1 MSGLLKSERLLSL
14 DVFRGITI
22 AGMIL
27 VNNPGSWSHIYPQLR
42 HAQWHGVTFTDLI
55 FPFFLFIV
63 GVAMTFSLSKQIEAG
78 ADRKKLMLKI
88 LRRAA
93 IIFLLGMFLSGF
105 PNFNFSTIRIPG
117 VLQRIAVCYF
127 VTSIIVLRTGWKG
140 QAYWAVGLLFF
151 YFIAMKFIPVPGFG
165 AGDLS
170 AQGNFAAF
178 IDQKVLTGHMWSQT
192 RTWDPEGLFS
202 TLPAIAT
209 TLTGVLTGWFL
220 RSDKPK
226 VEKTMWLLLIGNL
239 GLLAGWTFDTWFPMN
254 KSIWTSSYVIY
265 TSGMALI
272 FLGICYYTI
281 EVLNWRKWTKPFV
294 FYGMNSITV
303 FMLSGFVGRLMAIIK
318 FTNDDG
324 TKSSLATVL
333 YNALFTSWLPPM
345 TASLMW
351 AFTWI
356 TGFLILMWFMDMKK
370 IYIKI

>member
-78 ADRKKLMLKI
+78 TDRKKLMLKI
-88 LRRAA
+88 VRRTV
-93 IIFLLGMFLSGF
+93 IIFLLGMFLAGF

-127 VTSIIVLRTGWKG
+127 FTSIIVLRTGWKG
-140 QAYWAVGLLFF
+140 QAYWAVGLLLF

-165 AGDLS
+165 AGVLTPE
-170 AQGNFAAF
+170 GNFAAF

-226 VEKTMWLLLIGNL
+226 VEKTMWLLPIGNL

-272 FLGICYYTI
+272 FLGICYHTI

-294 FYGMNSITV
+294 LYGMNSITV

-324 TKSSLATVL
+324 TKTSLATVL

-345 TASLMW
+345 TASLTW

-356 TGFLILMWFMDMKK
+356 TGFLVLMWFMDKKK

>member
-1 MSGLLKSERLLSL
+1 MPKSERLLSL
-14 DVFRGITI
+14 DVFRGISI

-27 VNNPGSWSHIYPQLR
+27 VNNPGSWSHVYPQLR

-55 FPFFLFIV
+55 FPFFLFII
-63 GVAMTFSLSKQIEAG
+63 GVAMTFSLSKQIESG
-78 ADRKKLMLKI
+78 ADRKKMMLKI
-88 LRRAA
+88 LRRTV
-93 IIFLLGMFLSGF
+93 IIFLLGMFLAGF
-105 PNFNFSTIRIPG
+105 PNFNFATIRIPG
-117 VLQRIAVCYF
+117 VLQRIAVCYLI
-127 VTSIIVLRTGWKG
+127 TSVIVLRTGWKG

-151 YFIAMKFIPVPGFG
+151 YFLAMKFIPVPGFG
-165 AGDLS
+165 AGVLTPE
-170 AQGNFAAF
+170 GNFAAF
-178 IDQKVLTGHMWSQT
+178 IDQKFLTGHMWSQT
-192 RTWDPEGLFS
+192 KTWDPEGLFS

-239 GLLAGWTFDTWFPMN
+239 GLFAGWTFDTWFPMN

-272 FLGICYYTI
+272 FLGICYHTI

-294 FYGMNSITV
+294 LYGLNSISV
-303 FMLSGFVGRLMAIIK
+303 FMLSGFVARLTIIIK

-324 TKSSLATVL
+324 TKTSLAALL
-333 YNALFTSWLPPM
+333 YNELYASWLPPM
-345 TASLMW
+345 AASLSW
-351 AFTWI
+351 AITWI
-356 TGFLILMWFMDMKK
+356 TGFLVLMWFMDKKK

>member
-1 MSGLLKSERLLSL
+1 MNEPQKSERLLSL
-14 DVFRGITI
+14 DVFRGIAI
-22 AGMIL
+22 ASMIL
-27 VNNPGSWSHIYPQLR
+27 VNNPGSWSHVYPQLR

-63 GVAMTFSLSKQIEAG
+63 GVAMTFSLSKQIESG
-78 ADRKKLMLKI
+78 ADRKKLVLKI
-88 LRRAA
+88 LRRTA
-93 IIFLLGMFLSGF
+93 IIFLLGMFLAGF

-117 VLQRIAVCYF
+117 VLQRIAVCYLF
-127 VTSIIVLRTGWKG
+127 TSIIVLRTGWKG

-151 YFIAMKFIPVPGFG
+151 YFLAMKFIPVPGFG

-170 AQGNFAAF
+170 AEGNFAAF
-178 IDQKVLTGHMWSQT
+178 FDRIFLTGHMWSQSK
-192 RTWDPEGLFS
+192 TWDPEGLFS
-202 TLPAIAT
+202 TIPAIAT

-294 FYGMNSITV
+294 LYGLNSISV
-303 FMLSGFVGRLMAIIK
+303 FMLSGFVARLTFIIK

-324 TKSSLATVL
+324 TKTSLASLL
-333 YNALFTSWLPPM
+333 YNTLYSSWLPPM
-345 TASLMW
+345 TASLSW
-351 AFTWI
+351 AITWI
-356 TGFLILMWFMDMKK
+356 TGFLILMWFMDKKK

>member
-1 MSGLLKSERLLSL
+1 
-14 DVFRGITI
+14 
-22 AGMIL
+22 
-27 VNNPGSWSHIYPQLR
+27 
-42 HAQWHGVTFTDLI
+42 
-55 FPFFLFIV
+55 
-63 GVAMTFSLSKQIEAG
+63 
-78 ADRKKLMLKI
+78 
-88 LRRAA
+88 
-93 IIFLLGMFLSGF
+93 
-105 PNFNFSTIRIPG
+105 
-117 VLQRIAVCYF
+117 
-127 VTSIIVLRTGWKG
+127 
-140 QAYWAVGLLFF
+140 
-151 YFIAMKFIPVPGFG
+151 
-165 AGDLS
+165 
-170 AQGNFAAF
+170 
-178 IDQKVLTGHMWSQT
+178 MWSQSK
-192 RTWDPEGLFS
+192 TWDPEGLFS

-272 FLGICYYTI
+272 FLAFCYYTI

-294 FYGMNSITV
+294 LYGMNSITV

-324 TKSSLATVL
+324 TKTSLATVL

-345 TASLMW
+345 TASLSW

-356 TGFLILMWFMDMKK
+356 TGFLVLMWFMDKKK

>member
-1 MSGLLKSERLLSL
+1 MNEPQKSERLLSL
-14 DVFRGITI
+14 DVFRGIAI

-42 HAQWHGVTFTDLI
+42 HAQWNGVTFTDLV

-78 ADRKKLMLKI
+78 ADRKKLTVKI
-88 LRRAA
+88 LRRTA
-93 IIFLLGMFLSGF
+93 IIFLLGMFLAGF
-105 PNFNFSTIRIPG
+105 PNFNLSTIRIPG
-117 VLQRIAVCYF
+117 VLQRIAVCYLI
-127 VTSIIVLRTGWKG
+127 TSIIVLRTGWKG

-165 AGDLS
+165 AGVLTPE
-170 AQGNFAAF
+170 GNFAAF
-178 IDQKVLTGHMWSQT
+178 IDQKLLSGHMWSQT

-281 EVLNWRKWTKPFV
+281 EVLNWRKWTKPFLL
-294 FYGMNSITV
+294 YGMNSITV

-324 TKSSLATVL
+324 TQTSLGQIL
-333 YNALFTSWLPPM
+333 YGALFTSWLPTM
-345 TASLMW
+345 TASLTW
-351 AFTWI
+351 AFSWI
-356 TGFLILMWFMDMKK
+356 TGFLVLMWFMDKKK

>member
-1 MSGLLKSERLLSL
+1 MSGLIKSERLLSL

-42 HAQWHGVTFTDLI
+42 HAEWNGVTFTDLI

-63 GVAMTFSLSKQIEAG
+63 GVAMAFSLSKQIEAG
-78 ADRKKLMLKI
+78 ADRKKLMMKI
-88 LRRAA
+88 IRRAL
-93 IIFLLGMFLSGF
+93 IIFLLGMFLAGF
-105 PNFNFSTIRIPG
+105 PKFDFSTIRIPG
-117 VLQRIAVCYF
+117 VLQRIAVCYLI
-127 VTSIIVLRTGWKG
+127 TSIIVLRTGWKG

-178 IDQKVLTGHMWSQT
+178 IDQKLLSGHMWSHT
-192 RTWDPEGLFS
+192 KTWDPEGLFS

-281 EVLNWRKWTKPFV
+281 EVLNWRKWTKPFLL
-294 FYGMNSITV
+294 YGMNSITV

-324 TKSSLATVL
+324 TKTSLATLL
-333 YNALFTSWLPPM
+333 YNALFTSWLPPT

-351 AFTWI
+351 AFNWI
-356 TGFLILMWFMDMKK
+356 TGFLVLMWLMDKKK

>member
-1 MSGLLKSERLLSL
+1 MNEPQKSERLLSL
-14 DVFRGITI
+14 DVFRGIAI

-42 HAQWHGVTFTDLI
+42 HAQWNGVTFTDLV

-63 GVAMTFSLSKQIEAG
+63 GVAMAFSLSKQIGAG
-78 ADRKKLMLKI
+78 ADQKKLMIKI
-88 LRRAA
+88 LRRTA
-93 IIFLLGMFLSGF
+93 IIFLLGMFLAGF

-127 VTSIIVLRTGWKG
+127 FTSIIVLRTGWKG
-140 QAYWAVGLLFF
+140 QAYWAVGLLLF

-165 AGDLS
+165 AGVLTPE
-170 AQGNFAAF
+170 GNFAAF
-178 IDQKVLTGHMWSQT
+178 IDQKILTGHMWSHT
-192 RTWDPEGLFS
+192 KTWDPEGLFS

-281 EVLNWRKWTKPFV
+281 EVLNWRKWTKPFLL
-294 FYGMNSITV
+294 YGMNSITV

-324 TKSSLATVL
+324 TKTSLATLL

-345 TASLMW
+345 TASLSW

-356 TGFLILMWFMDMKK
+356 TGFLILMWFMDKKK

>member
-1 MSGLLKSERLLSL
+1 MNEPQKSERLLSL
-14 DVFRGITI
+14 DVFRGIAI

-42 HAQWHGVTFTDLI
+42 HAQWNGVTFTDLV

-63 GVAMTFSLSKQIEAG
+63 GVAMTFSLSKQIGAG
-78 ADRKKLMLKI
+78 ADRKKLMIKI
-88 LRRAA
+88 LRRTA
-93 IIFLLGMFLSGF
+93 IIFLLGMFLAGF
-105 PNFNFSTIRIPG
+105 PNFNLSTIRIPG
-117 VLQRIAVCYF
+117 VLQRIAVCYLI
-127 VTSIIVLRTGWKG
+127 TSIIVLRTGWKG

-165 AGDLS
+165 AGVLTPE
-170 AQGNFAAF
+170 GNFAAF
-178 IDQKVLTGHMWSQT
+178 IDQKILTGHMWSHT
-192 RTWDPEGLFS
+192 KTWDPEGLFS

-294 FYGMNSITV
+294 LYGMNSITV

-324 TKSSLATVL
+324 TKTSLATLL

-345 TASLMW
+345 TASLTW
-351 AFTWI
+351 AFSWI
-356 TGFLILMWFMDMKK
+356 TGFLVLMWFMDKKK

>member
-1 MSGLLKSERLLSL
+1 MNEPQKSERLLSL

-63 GVAMTFSLSKQIEAG
+63 GVAMTFSLSKQIGAG
-78 ADRKKLMLKI
+78 ADRKKLIAKI

-93 IIFLLGMFLSGF
+93 IIFLLGMFLAGF
-105 PNFNFSTIRIPG
+105 PKFDFSTIRIPG
-117 VLQRIAVCYF
+117 VLQRIAVCYLF
-127 VTSIIVLRTGWKG
+127 TSIIVLRTGWKG

-178 IDQKVLTGHMWSQT
+178 IDQKLLSGHMWSQT

-272 FLGICYYTI
+272 FLGICYHTI
-281 EVLNWRKWTKPFV
+281 EVLNWRKWTKPFLL
-294 FYGMNSITV
+294 YGMNSITV

-324 TKSSLATVL
+324 TKTSLATLL

-345 TASLMW
+345 TASLSW

-356 TGFLILMWFMDMKK
+356 TGFLVLMWFMDKKK

>member
-1 MSGLLKSERLLSL
+1 MNEPPKSERLLSL
-14 DVFRGITI
+14 DVFRGISI

-27 VNNPGSWSHIYPQLR
+27 VNNPGSWSHVYPQLR
-42 HAQWHGVTFTDLI
+42 HSQWDGVTFTDLI
-55 FPFFLFIV
+55 FPFFLFII
-63 GVAMTFSLSKQIEAG
+63 GVAMTFSLSKQIGSG

-88 LRRAA
+88 LRRTA

-105 PNFNFSTIRIPG
+105 PNFNFATIRIPG
-117 VLQRIAVCYF
+117 VLQRIAICYLF
-127 VTSIIVLRTGWKG
+127 TAIIVLRTSWKG

-151 YFIAMKFIPVPGFG
+151 YFLAMKFIPVPGFG
-165 AGDLS
+165 AGVLTPE
-170 AQGNFAAF
+170 GNFAAF
-178 IDQKVLTGHMWSQT
+178 IDQKILTGHMWSQT
-192 RTWDPEGLFS
+192 KTWDPEGLFS

-281 EVLNWRKWTKPFV
+281 EVLNWRKWTKPFAL
-294 FYGMNSITV
+294 YGLNSISV
-303 FMLSGFVGRLMAIIK
+303 FMLSGIVARLTAVIK

-324 TKSSLATVL
+324 TKTSLASLL
-333 YNALFTSWLPPM
+333 YNALYTSWLPPM
-345 TASLMW
+345 TASLSW
-351 AFTWI
+351 AITWI
-356 TGFLILMWFMDMKK
+356 TGFLILMWLMDKK
-370 IYIKI
+370 SIYIKI

>member
-1 MSGLLKSERLLSL
+1 MNGLPRSGRLLSL

-42 HAQWHGVTFTDLI
+42 HSQWHGVTFTDLI

-63 GVAMTFSLSKQIEAG
+63 GVAITFSLSKQIESG

-88 LRRAA
+88 LRRSAV
-93 IIFLLGMFLSGF
+93 IFLLGMFLSGF
-105 PNFNFSTIRIPG
+105 PKFDFSTIRIPG
-117 VLQRIAVCYF
+117 VLQRIAVCYLF
-127 VTSIIVLRTGWKG
+127 TSIIVLRTGWKG
-140 QAYWAVGLLFF
+140 QAYWAAGLLLF
-151 YFIAMKFIPVPGFG
+151 YFLAMKFIPVPGFG
-165 AGDLS
+165 AGVLTPE
-170 AQGNFAAF
+170 GNFAAF
-178 IDQKVLTGHMWSQT
+178 IDQKFLTGHMWSQT
-192 RTWDPEGLFS
+192 KTWDPEGLFS

-239 GLLAGWTFDTWFPMN
+239 GLLAGWTFDAWFPMN

-281 EVLNWRKWTKPFV
+281 EVLNWRKWTKPFAL
-294 FYGMNSITV
+294 YGMNSITV
-303 FMLSGFVGRLMAIIK
+303 FMLSGLIARLMAVIK

-324 TKSSLATVL
+324 TKTSLATVL
-333 YNALFTSWLPPM
+333 YNALFSSWLPPM
-345 TASLMW
+345 TASLSW
-351 AFTWI
+351 AITWI
-356 TGFLILMWFMDMKK
+356 TGFLILMWLMDKKK

>member
-1 MSGLLKSERLLSL
+1 MTEPQKSERLLSL

-27 VNNPGSWSHIYPQLR
+27 VNNPGSWSHVYPQLR
-42 HAQWHGVTFTDLI
+42 HAEWNGVTFTDLI

-78 ADRKKLMLKI
+78 ADRKKLMMKI
-88 LRRAA
+88 LRRAG

-117 VLQRIAVCYF
+117 VLQRIAVCYLI
-127 VTSIIVLRTGWKG
+127 TSIIVLRTGWKG

-178 IDQKVLTGHMWSQT
+178 IDQKLLSGHMWSQSK
-192 RTWDPEGLFS
+192 TWDPEGLFS

-281 EVLNWRKWTKPFV
+281 EALNWRKWTKPFLL
-294 FYGMNSITV
+294 YGMNSITV

-324 TKSSLATVL
+324 TKTSLANIL

-345 TASLMW
+345 TASLTW

-356 TGFLILMWFMDMKK
+356 TGFLVLMWFMDMKK

>member
-1 MSGLLKSERLLSL
+1 MSGLQKSERLLSL

-27 VNNPGSWSHIYPQLR
+27 VNNPGSWSHVYPQLR

-63 GVAMTFSLSKQIEAG
+63 GVAMTFSLSKQIESG
-78 ADRKKLMLKI
+78 ADRKKLVLKI
-88 LRRAA
+88 LRRTA
-93 IIFLLGMFLSGF
+93 IIFLLGMFLAGF

-117 VLQRIAVCYF
+117 VLQRIAVCYLF
-127 VTSIIVLRTGWKG
+127 TSIIVLRTGWKG

-151 YFIAMKFIPVPGFG
+151 YFLAMKFIPVPGFG

-170 AQGNFAAF
+170 AEGNFAAF
-178 IDQKVLTGHMWSQT
+178 FDRIFLTGHMWSQSK
-192 RTWDPEGLFS
+192 TWDPEGLFS
-202 TLPAIAT
+202 TIPAIAT

-294 FYGMNSITV
+294 LYGLNSISV
-303 FMLSGFVGRLMAIIK
+303 FMLSGFVARLTFIIK

-324 TKSSLATVL
+324 TKTSLASLL
-333 YNALFTSWLPPM
+333 YNTLYSSWLPPM
-345 TASLMW
+345 TASLSW
-351 AFTWI
+351 AITWI
-356 TGFLILMWFMDMKK
+356 TGFLILMWFMDKKK

>member
-1 MSGLLKSERLLSL
+1 MNEPQKSERLLSL
-14 DVFRGITI
+14 DVFRGIAI

-42 HAQWHGVTFTDLI
+42 HAQWNGVTFTDLV

-63 GVAMTFSLSKQIEAG
+63 GVAMTFSLSKQIGAG
-78 ADRKKLMLKI
+78 ADRKKLMIKI
-88 LRRAA
+88 LRRTA
-93 IIFLLGMFLSGF
+93 IIFLLGMFLAGF
-105 PNFNFSTIRIPG
+105 PNFNLSTIRIPG
-117 VLQRIAVCYF
+117 VLQRIAVCYLI
-127 VTSIIVLRTGWKG
+127 TSIIVLRTGWKG

-165 AGDLS
+165 AGVLTPE
-170 AQGNFAAF
+170 GNFAAF
-178 IDQKVLTGHMWSQT
+178 IDQKLLSGHMWSQT
-192 RTWDPEGLFS
+192 KTWDPEGLFS

-294 FYGMNSITV
+294 LYGMNSITV

-324 TKSSLATVL
+324 TKTSLATLL

-345 TASLMW
+345 TASLTW

-356 TGFLILMWFMDMKK
+356 TGFLVLMWIMDKKK

>member
-1 MSGLLKSERLLSL
+1 MNEPQKSERLLSL
-14 DVFRGITI
+14 DVFRGIAI

-42 HAQWHGVTFTDLI
+42 HAQWNGVTFTDLV

-63 GVAMTFSLSKQIEAG
+63 GVAMTFSLSKQIGAG
-78 ADRKKLMLKI
+78 AGRKKLMIKI
-88 LRRAA
+88 LRRTA
-93 IIFLLGMFLSGF
+93 IIFLLGMFLAGF
-105 PNFNFSTIRIPG
+105 PNFNLSTIRIPG
-117 VLQRIAVCYF
+117 VLQRIAVCYLI
-127 VTSIIVLRTGWKG
+127 TSIIVLRTGWKG

-165 AGDLS
+165 AGVLTPE
-170 AQGNFAAF
+170 GNFAAF
-178 IDQKVLTGHMWSQT
+178 IDQKILTGHMWSHT
-192 RTWDPEGLFS
+192 KTWDPEGLFS

-294 FYGMNSITV
+294 LYGMNSITV

-324 TKSSLATVL
+324 TKTSLATLL

-345 TASLMW
+345 TASLTW

-356 TGFLILMWFMDMKK
+356 TGFLVLMWIMDKKK